1 MNDSMNGKISNI
13 HEKDIQLLT
22 GICSLEEGIGEILRR
37 LENKD
42 YYLPIRWNQGGR
54 NLFIVNPWIKQF
66 FSFDGSINFFS
77 RKIGHLVD
85 ELCRYISWTKLT
97 KYIS

>member
-22 GICSLEEGIGEILRR
+22 GICSLEEGIREILRR

-42 YYLPIRWNQGGR
+42 YYLPIR
-54 NLFIVNPWIKQF
+54 
-66 FSFDGSINFFS
+66 
-77 RKIGHLVD
+77 
-85 ELCRYISWTKLT
+85 
-97 KYIS
+97 